1 MTVDRISALRKAL
14 ELSPD
19 NHVLRL
25 LLAEALRDSGQ
36 TEKAIAEYESLLMAN
51 QLPPAEM
58 IPAGELALVVNNTA
72 LAARFL
78 DAALRAGIVAGT
90 AALQTK
96 LDACM
101 AAQGAIRV
109 ILPTRGTADAPRNVD
124 HLEKQAGSSFVS
136 VGGLDEVKKTIDR
149 LIILPLMRP
158 DLYQR
163 YGKKPGGGVLLYGPP
178 GCGKTLLARATAGE
192 CQLPFLNVRIEDI
205 LDPYMGVSERNL
217 HEAFAQAR
225 ANAPCV
231 VFIDEFDAMAYA
243 RRKQGSSAA
252 RTLVDQMLQELDAI
266 GAENRSLLVM
276 AATNAP
282 WDVDDALLRPGRFDR
297 RIFVPPPDETAR
309 TQILKL
315 LLFQIPSAGLDLR
328 MLAQSTPLFSGADL
342 RALVE
347 QAVDLIIDEALSNQT
362 EPPLTIRQLDI
373 AQMRVRPTTLDWLE
387 RARNYVEFANRD
399 DRYTEIAAFL
409 QSREVRQRKR

>member
-78 DAALRAGIVAGT
+78 DAVLRAGIVAGT

-124 HLEKQAGSSFVS
+124 HLEKQAGISFVS
-136 VGGLDEVKKTIDR
+136 VGGLDEVKKTIHR

-231 VFIDEFDAMAYA
+231 VFIDELDAMAYA

-282 WDVDDALLRPGRFDR
+282 WDVDDTLLRPGRFDR

-328 MLAQSTPLFSGADL
+328 RLAQSTPLFSGADL

-362 EPPLTIRQLDI
+362 EPPLTMRQLDI